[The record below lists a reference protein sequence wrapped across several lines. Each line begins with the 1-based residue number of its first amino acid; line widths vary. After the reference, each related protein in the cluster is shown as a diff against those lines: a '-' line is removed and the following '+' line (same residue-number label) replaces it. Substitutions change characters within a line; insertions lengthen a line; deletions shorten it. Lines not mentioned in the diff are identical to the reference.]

1 LAGRRTLMS
10 VSVRG
15 GRMALL
21 LGRVGAVHVAW
32 VAVAGVVRA
41 RGVVHVLELGVAEV
55 EPSVAEVELSV
66 AEVELSVAEVE
77 LSVAEV
83 ELSVAEVEL
92 SVDGGVVAE
101 LDVLKLECVDVV
113 VALVDVDRWSES

>member
-1 LAGRRTLMS
+1 MAGRRTLMS

-15 GRMALL
+15 GRVALL

-83 ELSVAEVEL
+83 ELSV
-92 SVDGGVVAE
+92 DGGVVAE